1 MFNNSH
7 VPLLPSGAVVDTM
20 WICLCDFFFF
30 MFNLVFADFVLNEGA
45 M

>member
-20 WICLCDFFFF
+20 WICLCDFFF